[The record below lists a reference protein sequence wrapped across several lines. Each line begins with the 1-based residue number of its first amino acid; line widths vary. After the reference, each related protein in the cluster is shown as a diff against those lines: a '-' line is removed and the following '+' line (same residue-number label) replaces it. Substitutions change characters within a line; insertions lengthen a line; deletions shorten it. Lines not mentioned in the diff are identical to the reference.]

1 MERRHE
7 FVDELRPGRSD
18 SPPEVMLG
26 LLLLGTSF
34 VAGFFFGWII
44 A

>member
-1 MERRHE
+1 MIDHDREPI
-7 FVDELRPGRSD
+7 VMARSD

-34 VAGFFFGWII
+34 VTGFLVGWIV

>member
-1 MERRHE
+1 MKRYEALELARERSE
-7 FVDELRPGRSD
+7 

-34 VAGFFFGWII
+34 VTGFVIGILI